1 MALIMR
7 LLYDEHEDLSKL
19 LDILMRQVAKCY
31 EGTTPNYEI
40 IEEVLDYSLSYPI
53 LCHHTKEDLVYRRL
67 RVRDA
72 AATDAI
78 GDLEADHEELAFL
91 TRKFAATFHQI
102 LHEAGTPHER
112 LSHMI
117 EDFVHCYRRHIDK
130 EEKLYFPA
138 VLRTL
143 TAEDWDEIDTQVTN
157 HEDPLFGRK
166 VSRRVRAH
174 LNDIIR
180 LDRADTQS

>member
-1 MALIMR
+1 MALVMR
-7 LLYDEHEDLSKL
+7 LLYDEHADFSKL
-19 LDILMRQVAKCY
+19 LDILIRQVARCK

-78 GDLEADHEELAFL
+78 GDLEADHEELALL
-91 TRKFAATFHQI
+91 TRKFAATFHQT
-102 LHEAGTPHER
+102 LHEAGTPREW

-117 EDFVHCYRRHIDK
+117 ENFVHCYRRHIDR
-130 EEKLYFPA
+130 EEKLFFPA

-143 TAEDWDEIDTQVTN
+143 TVEDWDEIDAQVTN
-157 HEDPLFGRK
+157 HEDPLFGSK
-166 VSRRVRAH
+166 VSRRVQAQ

-180 LDRADTQS
+180 LNRADTRS